1 MILSSDLNYFPDITS
16 VVITS
21 PVITIQATINE
32 LWSWFAFT
40 TCVVGSLATPDPGKH
55 LFYKCNLKYFVL
67 KISPCASSLYRLLIL
82 RYTCLIVSEHTGVVA
97 C

>member
-32 LWSWFAFT
+32 LWS
-40 TCVVGSLATPDPGKH
+40 
-55 LFYKCNLKYFVL
+55 
-67 KISPCASSLYRLLIL
+67 
-82 RYTCLIVSEHTGVVA
+82 
-97 C
+97 